1 MEPTHPDTFD
11 GYLLTLGDG
20 VLEVH
25 KCATL
30 WTALPATLFGRPLP
44 PKLRI
49 VTGAPRGRRDVALQ
63 SVADVEV
70 QRPVSS
76 KASPSGPWATHLL
89 SVSGDAIG
97 PVLRFRDERS
107 AQEFASELR
116 RQLVALRR

>member
-1 MEPTHPDTFD
+1 MEPTDSDTFD

-49 VTGAPRGRRDVALQ
+49 VAGAPRSKSDVALQ
-63 SVADVEV
+63 SVANVEV
-70 QRPVSS
+70 QRPVS
-76 KASPSGPWATHLL
+76 PSSLTVGLW
-89 SVSGDAIG
+89 
-97 PVLRFRDERS
+97 
-107 AQEFASELR
+107 
-116 RQLVALRR
+116 